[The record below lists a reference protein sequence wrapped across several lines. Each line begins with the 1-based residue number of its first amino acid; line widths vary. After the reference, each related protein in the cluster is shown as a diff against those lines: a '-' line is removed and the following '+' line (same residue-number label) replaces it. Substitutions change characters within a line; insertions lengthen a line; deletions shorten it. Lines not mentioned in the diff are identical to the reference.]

1 MNGKCKYRDI
11 ACMIQ
16 SDIFSGKINENMML
30 PSIREYAD
38 KYSVATNTISQA
50 LHFLSDC
57 NIIYSYR
64 TKGYCVAENIEEKR
78 EILANELI
86 KNLITDIQ
94 RIGLTPHELLKLITD
109 MI

>member
-1 MNGKCKYRDI
+1 ME
-11 ACMIQ
+11 
-16 SDIFSGKINENMML
+16 IFLTHMKGNSPL
-30 PSIREYAD
+30 PSIRNYAD
-38 KYSVATNTISQA
+38 KYSVAPNTIVSA
-50 LHFLSDC
+50 LHLLRDSS
-57 NIIYSYR
+57 IIYTHR

>member
-16 SDIFSGKINENMML
+16 SDIFSGKFKENMML

-50 LHFLSDC
+50 LHFLRDC

-64 TKGYCVAENIEEKR
+64 TKGYCVAENIEEKGR
-78 EILANELI
+78 YLLM
-86 KNLITDIQ
+86 NLSKI
-94 RIGLTPHELLKLITD
+94 
-109 MI
+109 